1 MNTATLGAW
10 PARRLRLKH
19 HVFFRNTPA
28 GVQFDGGS
36 HSLLL
41 PGEGL
46 HRLVERVIALM
57 DQGLDLP
64 ALQARLPERLQAPVQ
79 RVVQALDAHGLLL
92 DETDDTPWLAQAD
105 APLAVTE
112 FIKYLQDRADPATR
126 RARWGAW
133 REGRVLLA
141 GDGHALKAAARA
153 LADSGVGALRLRL
166 LASDSAIAL
175 EELHEHLSAAGIL
188 GQAVDLK
195 AGAPQAGDF
204 DGVTAAL
211 WASDHADA
219 ALDAAIFE
227 HAARRH
233 ALAAVIALRSGG
245 MALVAPPSEPG
256 LPGVHELLQ
265 WQQAGADEAHSP
277 ASLALL
283 GVVAAQGVM
292 DHHFGI
298 APAQWQRRVR
308 RVSPYLELSQ
318 HPLVAAGSRPAAL
331 GELAAIEPQ
340 AFNDLLGQPGDRN
353 LSGYEQQRVALTP
366 WFDAAFG
373 PLAWRPAGTRG
384 QVLSQLPLYHD
395 AIAVRAPLGHGGAVT
410 QVAGWG
416 LNAEQAGTRALQ
428 LALSQLAAKLSPGH
442 DATEFVTAFD
452 PARWQA
458 LALAQ
463 AVAAHPSFDAER
475 HVARVPLEQMQ
486 DSVVHLLRQLLR
498 HFAPAPARMLLHW
511 HPRFAACV
519 AQVYVGDTLAG
530 TACDAT
536 ALPAI
541 QEALGQA
548 CSRVQLNDDALWRG
562 RVWHWPEPQTRQWQ
576 PTPDL
581 QATNAELPAR
591 VQWHQ
596 ADTLNLP
603 SGVIC
608 GRAVIEHAKALA

>member
-1 MNTATLGAW
+1 MNTATVGSW

-19 HVFFRNTPA
+19 HVFFRNTAA

-36 HSLLL
+36 RSLLL

-57 DQGLDLP
+57 DQGLDQP
-64 ALQARLPERLQAPVQ
+64 ALQARLPERLQPAVQ

-105 APLAVTE
+105 APLATTE

-126 RARWGAW
+126 RARWAAW
-133 REGRVLLA
+133 REGRVLLV

-153 LADSGVGALRLRL
+153 VADSGAGTLRLRL
-166 LASDSAIAL
+166 LPGSSPIGLD
-175 EELHEHLSAAGIL
+175 ELQEHLGAAGIH
-188 GQAVDLK
+188 GQALDLQ
-195 AGAPQAGDF
+195 AAAPAAADF
-204 DGVTAAL
+204 DGVATAL
-211 WASDHADA
+211 WASDRADA
-219 ALDAAIFE
+219 AADAAAFE
-227 HAARRH
+227 QAARQH
-233 ALAAVIALRSGG
+233 AVAAVVALRSGG

-265 WQQAGADEAHSP
+265 WQQPGTDEAHSP

-298 APAQWQRRVR
+298 DPAQWQRRVR

-318 HPLVAAGSRPAAL
+318 HPLVAAGTRPATLGAL
-331 GELAAIEPQ
+331 TPLAPQ
-340 AFNDLLGQPGDRN
+340 AFNDLLGQPGDRV

-395 AIAVRAPLGHGGAVT
+395 TIAVRAPQAQGSAAV
-410 QVAGWG
+410 QVVGWG

-428 LALSQLAAKLSPGH
+428 LALSQLAARMQPGL
-442 DATEFVTAFD
+442 DAADVVTAFD

-458 LALAQ
+458 LAVAQ
-463 AVAAHPSFDAER
+463 AVAGHPGFAAQR
-475 HVARVPLEQMQ
+475 RVAWVPLEQAQ

-498 HFAPAPARMLLHW
+498 HFAPAPARVLLHW

-530 TACDAT
+530 TACDAA

-548 CSRVQLNDDALWRG
+548 CSRVQVNDDALWRG
-562 RVWHWPEPQTRQWQ
+562 RLWQWPEPEASQWQ
-576 PTPDL
+576 PAPYL
-581 QATNAELPAR
+581 HATSTELPAR
-591 VQWHQ
+591 LQWHA
-596 ADTLNLP
+596 ADALNLP
-603 SGVIC
+603 AGVIC
-608 GRAVIEHAKALA
+608 GRAVIDHAEALA